1 MFFSKLL
8 LLLTALIFA
17 TSSSHHKNQ
26 PENNQGKTP
35 NIIIIFCDDMG
46 YGDIGKFG
54 ATMYTTPNLDKLANE
69 GMMFTQFYA
78 AEAVCSASRAALLT
92 GCYSN
97 RVGIF
102 GALMPWAKNGLS
114 KEEKTIAEILKEKNY
129 TTAAFGKWHLGW
141 QQQFL
146 PLQHGFDEYTGL
158 PYSNDMWPVDF
169 DGKPITDTA
178 NWKSKYPPLPLIQG
192 NEKIKTIATLEDQ
205 ATLTTLYT
213 EKAVD
218 FIERNKSKPFFL
230 YLPHSMPHVPI
241 AASSK
246 FKGKSKQGL
255 YGDVIMEIDWSVG
268 EIMKTLKKNNLEQN
282 TLVIFTSDNGPWLN
296 FGNHAGNTGGLREGK
311 GASWDGGQKEP
322 CIMRWPGVIPAG
334 TVCNKL
340 SSTIDLLPTITAIT
354 GGKLPGH
361 IIDGVNIISLLKGE
375 TDAEPRKVFYYY
387 YGVNQLEGIRKGQW
401 KLVLPHKGR
410 SYEGFAPGKDGF
422 PGKTNE
428 NNSVELALFD
438 LRRDPGE
445 RYDVKDA
452 YPDIVNELQQLAEQ
466 AREDLGDAITNRT
479 GKNVRKAGMVE

>member
-340 SSTIDLLPTITAIT
+340 SSTIDLLPTIASIT
-354 GGKLPGH
+354 GGKLPTH
-361 IIDGVNIISLLKGE
+361 IIDGVNILSLMKGE
-375 TDAEPRKVFYYY
+375 PDADPRKVFYYY
-387 YGVNQLEGIRKGQW
+387 YGFNQLEGVRKGQW
-401 KLVLPHKGR
+401 KLVLPHTGR

-428 NNSVELALFD
+428 NKSVDLALFD

-466 AREDLGDAITNRT
+466 ARDDLGDAVTNRT
-479 GKNVRKAGMVE
+479 GKNARKAGTVE

>member
-1 MFFSKLL
+1 MFLSKLL
-8 LLLTALIFA
+8 LLFTALIFI
-17 TSSSHHKNQ
+17 TSLSHPKNQ
-26 PENNQGKTP
+26 PEKNQSKTP

-340 SSTIDLLPTITAIT
+340 SSTIDLLPTIASIT
-354 GGKLPGH
+354 GGKLPTH
-361 IIDGVNIISLLKGE
+361 IIDGVNILSLMKGE
-375 TDAEPRKVFYYY
+375 PDADPRKVFYYY
-387 YGVNQLEGIRKGQW
+387 YGFNQLEGVRKGQW
-401 KLVLPHKGR
+401 KLVLPHTGR

-428 NNSVELALFD
+428 NKSVDLALFD

-466 AREDLGDAITNRT
+466 ARDDLGDAVTNRT
-479 GKNVRKAGMVE
+479 GKNARKAGTVE